1 MIKVFNTQQLL
12 RQIMKKLSEIRKEF
26 QILNRL

>member
-1 MIKVFNTQQLL
+1 MIKVFTTQQLL